1 MAESSSQELLEGMAA
16 LDSEGA
22 AASRFDAIER
32 ALALQY
38 ETHEKIVGST
48 REVTK
53 ALRLMQ
59 RQSWWPMYSWEDLK
73 DGLLLRFGNRDDPK
87 LMWRDAENRRFIH
100 EMVVNLRKEQHLETV
115 KNIDLNPATKEMEVV
130 LDSSMETDAIQE
142 MEKDSGK
149 HIHDAVGLQPVL
161 RTPGELYEMVSS
173 GCGYYIHHRIGDN
186 LKIYEPLMDRIHDY
200 LSNKLEVVKT
210 LFPAMMCTR

>member
-53 ALRLMQ
+53 ALRLMV
-59 RQSWWPMYSWEDLK
+59 
-73 DGLLLRFGNRDDPK
+73 G
-87 LMWRDAENRRFIH
+87 
-100 EMVVNLRKEQHLETV
+100 V
-115 KNIDLNPATKEMEVV
+115 TKK
-130 LDSSMETDAIQE
+130 T
-142 MEKDSGK
+142 
-149 HIHDAVGLQPVL
+149 HITLFL
-161 RTPGELYEMVSS
+161 VSS
-173 GCGYYIHHRIGDN
+173 VVIQGFGS
-186 LKIYEPLMDRIHDY
+186 KIWKIDSFWM
-200 LSNKLEVVKT
+200 V
-210 LFPAMMCTR
+210 A

>member
-1 MAESSSQELLEGMAA
+1 
-16 LDSEGA
+16 
-22 AASRFDAIER
+22 
-32 ALALQY
+32 
-38 ETHEKIVGST
+38 
-48 REVTK
+48 
-53 ALRLMQ
+53 
-59 RQSWWPMYSWEDLK
+59 MYSWEDLK

-149 HIHDAVGLQPVL
+149 HIHDAVGFVRAHVQLFVIL
-161 RTPGELYEMVSS
+161 LVRYF
-173 GCGYYIHHRIGDN
+173 
-186 LKIYEPLMDRIHDY
+186 PLWI
-200 LSNKLEVVKT
+200 
-210 LFPAMMCTR
+210 